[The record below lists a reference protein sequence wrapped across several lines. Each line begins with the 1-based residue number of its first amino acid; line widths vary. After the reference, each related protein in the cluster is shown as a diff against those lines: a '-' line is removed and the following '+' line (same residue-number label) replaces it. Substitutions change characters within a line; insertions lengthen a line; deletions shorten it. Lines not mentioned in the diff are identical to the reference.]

1 MSIIGAAG
9 IVFGLI
15 FGVVAVAVIGGG
27 IGIIMAEILMKLMDK
42 MEEDC

>member
-15 FGVVAVAVIGGG
+15 GAVIAVIVIGGG
-27 IGIIMAEILMKLMDK
+27 IGIIMAEALMKLEDK
-42 MEEDC
+42 IERDH